1 MSYTYKLTAKS
12 ANVEVKINPVWGSI
26 TGNIA
31 DQKDLKSKLDAI
43 PDTSNL
49 ATKVELTS
57 GLLGKADKENTYT
70 KKEVDEKGYI
80 TAETDPTVPL
90 WAKQPTKPTY
100 TAEEVGA
107 LPADTEIPNIS
118 GLATKEEIASK
129 LDISVYNSDKAT
141 FETKGN
147 AAATYQPKGD
157 YALKSD
163 LSSKA
168 DTSAIVDMLTK
179 TEANTTY
186 ATKAELGEINTVL
199 DSINGEII

>member
-49 ATKVELTS
+49 ATKEELDM
-57 GLLGKADKENTYT
+57 KANKTDIYT
-70 KKEVDEKGYI
+70 KTEIENKNYL
-80 TAETDPTVPL
+80 TAETDPTVPE

-100 TAEEVGA
+100 TAKEVGA

-163 LSSKA
+163 LSGKA

-179 TEANTTY
+179 TEASTTY
-186 ATKAELGEINTVL
+186 ATKAELGDINTVL
-199 DSINGEII
+199 DNINGE